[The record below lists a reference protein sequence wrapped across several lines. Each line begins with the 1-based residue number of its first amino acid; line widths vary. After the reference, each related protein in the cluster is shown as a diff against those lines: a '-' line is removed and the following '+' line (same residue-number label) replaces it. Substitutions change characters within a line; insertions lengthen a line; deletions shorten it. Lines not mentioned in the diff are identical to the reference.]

1 MSRLVFPCIPLWLL
15 LTLGGC
21 DNKDDDPYNPVD
33 ALPAITQSGAQT
45 LGCLIDG
52 EPFIPSNIG
61 TRRPSA
67 FYQFVDGTFTLSI
80 SGATGGGS
88 SKSIIISGLD
98 INGTSEDTF
107 PLQDRGSGRY
117 SARYIIGGGIEEQAE
132 TSSTNPGALTITR
145 FDQEAFIVSGVFE
158 FTAVGRDGTIYTIT
172 EGRFDLNYTN

>member
-1 MSRLVFPCIPLWLL
+1 MMLKTRLLLVLLPLL

-21 DNKDDDPYNPVD
+21 DNKDDDPDNPVD

-67 FYQFVDGTFTLSI
+67 FYQFVDGAFTLGISAAKSDRSI
-80 SGATGGGS
+80 SIA
-88 SKSIIISGLD
+88 GLD
-98 INGTSEDTF
+98 IEGVSEGSFSLQNEESGKFNGRF
-107 PLQDRGSGRY
+107 LL
-117 SARYIIGGGIEEQAE
+117 GGGIEERAV
-132 TSSTNPGALTITR
+132 SNDTNPGTLTITR
-145 FDQEAFIVSGVFE
+145 FDQEVGIVSGVFE